1 MFFAWAPRALI
12 FSPKNLLSLFPSTQ
26 EESLLKN
33 CIAAFP
39 LLILSRLLC
48 SNLLSPSTCGL
59 WLFGLYYFR
68 CWPVYSSLGCRLLET
83 AVTYIVI
90 SQTHF
95 QNYYS
100 LVSVRVHACVY
111 VCMMSMPGCGGKKVA
126 LDPLELE
133 LKMDYARV
141 EKWTWVF

>member
-1 MFFAWAPRALI
+1 M
-12 FSPKNLLSLFPSTQ
+12 
-26 EESLLKN
+26 
-33 CIAAFP
+33 
-39 LLILSRLLC
+39 
-48 SNLLSPSTCGL
+48 
-59 WLFGLYYFR
+59 
-68 CWPVYSSLGCRLLET
+68 LET

-141 EKWTWVF
+141 EK